1 MLPIYVA
8 CAHVLKKY
16 YRSPRQHLAMENLKQ
31 TGNSEGWDLCLWL
44 VFMLSFSFFNLFC
57 IMIHAISSS
66 WPSCSSSLVLWTIL
80 NLSSYMKT
88 LVISL
93 QMLSLIIKI
102 QTGLLACYIIINPIV
117 KLASTFTTLAMFGPF
132 MHRFAEYF
140 IYLSSLQVFGPIC
153 IHIVVWSI
161 HTSYSLRGFK

>member
-1 MLPIYVA
+1 M
-8 CAHVLKKY
+8 H
-16 YRSPRQHLAMENLKQ
+16 HL
-31 TGNSEGWDLCLWL
+31 
-44 VFMLSFSFFNLFC
+44 V
-57 IMIHAISSS
+57 HAISSS